1 MVQPATSVVLGVVL
15 LGEAPSGVQLS
26 GVAIVLA
33 AVAFA
38 TLGARPR
45 EPVPQSA

>member
-1 MVQPATSVVLGVVL
+1 
-15 LGEAPSGVQLS
+15 VQLS

-38 TLGARPR
+38 TVGARR
-45 EPVPQSA
+45 PVPQSA